1 MRHSMKSLRKNGQ
14 AILDTEGRRMSDKP
28 TPILKSDAELLASP
42 SVSYWLKDRIREIE
56 ERDLVDVLYDSR
68 TLVAVIE
75 RRLKP

>member
-1 MRHSMKSLRKNGQ
+1 
-14 AILDTEGRRMSDKP
+14 MSDKP

>member
-1 MRHSMKSLRKNGQ
+1 
-14 AILDTEGRRMSDKP
+14 MSDKP

-42 SVSYWLKDRIREIE
+42 CTSYWLKDRIRDID
-56 ERDLVDVLYDSR
+56 ERDIVDILYDAR